1 MCAKSISKQAELL
14 AGRLSSARSLLLI
27 THTRPDG
34 DGLGSAGA
42 LARAGATEGIDSAI
56 YVPVE
61 LPARHEHL
69 VEGLKLIAGK
79 DLESSAA
86 KADAIV
92 IVDTSAHSQLP
103 QLEEFLS
110 AHRDKVLVIDHHATG
125 DDIGCVAWRDHTAAA
140 AGVMV
145 YELLAYMG
153 WSIDEISAQMLAT
166 AILCDTG
173 WLRFSNTD
181 ARSLFAMANLV
192 SLGARPDELH
202 SKLDQSDSHERLQLL
217 HRVLGSLQL
226 HNDASIATMI
236 LTQDDFSQVGAEM
249 SESENFVN
257 EPLRISTV
265 QVSIMLVEHPDSVR
279 VSLRSK
285 GDVDVAAI
293 AGHFGGGGHAK
304 AAGLT
309 GDLPLEELKNRIIA
323 LISEQ

>member
-1 MCAKSISKQAELL
+1 M
-14 AGRLSSARSLLLI
+14 
-27 THTRPDG
+27 
-34 DGLGSAGA
+34 
-42 LARAGATEGIDSAI
+42 ARAGALKGKTSAI

-69 VEGLKLIAGK
+69 VEGLEFITDN
-79 DLESSAA
+79 DLDISAA

-92 IVDTSAHSQLP
+92 IIDTSAHSQLP
-103 QLEEFLS
+103 NLDGVLS

-125 DDIGCVAWRDHTAAA
+125 DDIGSTAWRDHTAAA
-140 AGVMV
+140 TGVMV
-145 YELLAYMG
+145 YELLDHLG
-153 WSIDEISAQMLAT
+153 WQIDEVSAQMLAT

-226 HNDASIATMI
+226 HHDAAIATMV
-236 LTQDDFSQVGAEM
+236 LTQEDFRQIGAEM

-265 QVSIMLVEHPDSVR
+265 QVSIMLVEHSDSVR

-285 GDVDVAAI
+285 NNVDVAAI
-293 AGHFGGGGHAK
+293 ARQFGGGGHAK

-309 GDLPLEELKNRIIA
+309 GPLPLEELKNRIVEVCSKS